1 MRLFIAPGGVVR
13 ALYDEAIDLAC
24 LGSLSIARA
33 SHVEP
38 TADGWWTADLRPV
51 NGPILGPF
59 TLRSQALDAERTW
72 LERRLAQ
79 LVPDSTVPPSP

>member
-1 MRLFIAPGGVVR
+1 MQLFIGPGGVVR
-13 ALYDEAIDLAC
+13 SLYDEMLDLAF

-38 TADGWWTADLRPV
+38 TADGQWTSDLSPMGGPV
-51 NGPILGPF
+51 LGPF
-59 TLRSQALDAERTW
+59 ALRSQALDAERAW

-79 LVPDSTVPPSP
+79 LAPDSTVAPSP